1 MEIRPGLSLLQ
12 ALSRV
17 SEPKAVP
24 FSDRLAELRGDPA
37 GAPAAA
43 AKTAAPAEPPRE
55 AATRN
60 AQGGGPRPR
69 GSMINILV

>member
-24 FSDRLAELRGDPA
+24 FAQRLSELRGDDAQPA
-37 GAPAAA
+37 KPPPQSAAAPEPAATEQRRA
-43 AKTAAPAEPPRE
+43 
-55 AATRN
+55 
-60 AQGGGPRPR
+60 GPRPR
-69 GSMINILV
+69 GSVVDILV